1 MKRLGLV
8 ALGLL
13 IIGAVS
19 AVAVPAASDAERRA
33 TDASLIWLGMIDNGR
48 YAESWKNAS
57 DYFRRRITEKGWEVL
72 LRVERDPLGKVLS
85 RDVQTTKE
93 ATGLPGA
100 PDGHYVVIELQTSF
114 SAKASATETVTFME
128 ERDGTWRAAGY
139 FIR

>member
-1 MKRLGLV
+1 MKRLSLV

-13 IIGAVS
+13 ISGAVS

-33 TDASLIWLGMIDNGR
+33 TDASLIWLGLIDNGQ

-57 DYFRRRITEKGWEVL
+57 DYFRRAITEKGWDVL

-85 RDVQTTKE
+85 RDIQATKE
-93 ATGLPGA
+93 ATSLPGA

-114 SAKASATETVTFME
+114 SAKASAIETVTFME